1 MKKKIVILTISLIG
15 AMVSLLIYTAA
26 ELTKL
31 RDSDILD
38 ISFDDDTNGEF

>member
-1 MKKKIVILTISLIG
+1 MKKKIVILVVSFIG
-15 AMVSLLIYTAA
+15 VLVSFLIYIAA

>member
-1 MKKKIVILTISLIG
+1 MKKKIVILVLSFIG
-15 AMVSLLIYTAA
+15 VIVSLLIYTAA

>member
-1 MKKKIVILTISLIG
+1 MKKKIVILVVSFIG
-15 AMVSLLIYTAA
+15 VLVSFLIYTAA